1 MIKTKR
7 MYSKSKK
14 MKPKTR
20 KKGSKPVKNKD
31 LSFLPIALSKK
42 EIKEFDLEPRID
54 FLEYYHVCYNPHF
67 LYPIDTTKMF
77 TIKFKDNV
85 EIDAFEMI
93 YDKILDEFPDV
104 QLYQL
109 QIRDIDFQD
118 IEQSTYT
125 KTLFNTRYLWH
136 KLAEYINGTYINY
149 TDDRLDDKDT
159 TKIFF
164 IENRESVNFG
174 HYGVIFYDNNT
185 KIYSYFDSMVEYNGI
200 NVSSE
205 YTLKFTDVFKYYF
218 VTNIS
223 IPIEEMNEYI
233 DCKYS
238 SLEIIGGEIR
248 LENTY
253 TEQLLTIDN
262 IQNDTF
268 IDFYTNQTIMGF
280 STVLRKI

>member
-136 KLAEYINGTYINY
+136 KLAEYINGT
-149 TDDRLDDKDT
+149 
-159 TKIFF
+159 
-164 IENRESVNFG
+164 
-174 HYGVIFYDNNT
+174 
-185 KIYSYFDSMVEYNGI
+185 
-200 NVSSE
+200 
-205 YTLKFTDVFKYYF
+205 
-218 VTNIS
+218 
-223 IPIEEMNEYI
+223 
-233 DCKYS
+233 
-238 SLEIIGGEIR
+238 
-248 LENTY
+248 
-253 TEQLLTIDN
+253 
-262 IQNDTF
+262 
-268 IDFYTNQTIMGF
+268 
-280 STVLRKI
+280 